1 MILYGL
7 SEGIME
13 SVVFLN
19 TRSCHPRGIVL
30 YNLRGKEIAANYRE

>member
-13 SVVFLN
+13 SDGFLN
-19 TRSCHPRGIVL
+19 TGSCHPRGIVL